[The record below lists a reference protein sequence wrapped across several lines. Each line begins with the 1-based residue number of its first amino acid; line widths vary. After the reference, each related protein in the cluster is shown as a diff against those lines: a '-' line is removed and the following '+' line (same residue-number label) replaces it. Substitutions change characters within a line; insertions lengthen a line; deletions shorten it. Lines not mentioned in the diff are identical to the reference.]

1 MIDRPKLQRLAFAV
15 EQQRAVVQGQSKYV
29 RDLAEAL
36 RDARFALQSSQSAHY
51 ALSTKYGH
59 LREATTLDRDNLR
72 SVAPADLREVG
83 IDPALLT
90 QVDELTAALAAAN
103 AAHAAAQAELSQ
115 RAALQQSLDQ
125 YVTDH
130 A

>member
-1 MIDRPKLQRLAFAV
+1 MIDRAKLQRLAFAV
-15 EQQRAVVQGQSKYV
+15 EQHRAVVQGQSNYV
-29 RDLAEAL
+29 RSLADSL
-36 RDARFALQSSQSAHY
+36 RDARHALQSSQSAHY
-51 ALSTKYGH
+51 ALSTKYPH
-59 LREATTLDRDNLR
+59 LRESRGLDRETLR
-72 SVAPADLREVG
+72 NVDPADLTAVG

-90 QVDELTAALAAAN
+90 QIDELTAALAAAN
-103 AAHAAAQAELSQ
+103 AANAAAQAELSQ